1 MSILKDGT
9 YKMYVYINKKEIK
22 STPFQI
28 EMTPTIID
36 ADKCLNELL
45 SSNIVNSG
53 DSIIIQYQCRDMYGN
68 NIQD

>member
-1 MSILKDGT
+1 
-9 YKMYVYINKKEIK
+9 MYIYINKKEIK
-22 STPFQI
+22 SSPFQI
-28 EMTPTIID
+28 EVIPTIID